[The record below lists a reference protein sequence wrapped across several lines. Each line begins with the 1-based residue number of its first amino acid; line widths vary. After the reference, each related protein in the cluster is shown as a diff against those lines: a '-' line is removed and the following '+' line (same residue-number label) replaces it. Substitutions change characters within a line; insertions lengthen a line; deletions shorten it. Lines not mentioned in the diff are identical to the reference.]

1 MSWERVW
8 KLPGKRLDL
17 PAIRGVAEQVAQAY
31 AGVRVAVDWEDDDTV
46 TCFFLVPEEGSQD
59 LVDTVPDDHQ
69 VEISFYDLG
78 SDGVVLSLEGE
89 ASDNDAAYDDACQLA
104 EDMAELLDAMPIE
117 V

>member
-17 PAIRGVAEQVAQAY
+17 SAIRGVADQVAQAY

-46 TCFFLVPEEGSQD
+46 TCFFLVPESEGED
-59 LVDTVPDDHQ
+59 LVDAVPEDHQ

-78 SDGVVLSLEGE
+78 PDGVVLSLEGE
-89 ASDNDAAYDDACQLA
+89 ASDNDAVYDDACQLA
-104 EDMAELLDAMPIE
+104 EDMAELLDGQPID